1 MAKLYFKY
9 SSMNAGKSLDLIKSN
24 FNYVERNLRTIIFTS
39 AIDDRWGKDKIY
51 SRAELSLDAISVNPA
66 FDMFDYVKQ
75 RLESESIHCV
85 FVDEAQ
91 FLTKQQVYQLT
102 EIVDRF
108 NIPTIAYGL
117 RTDFLGNLFEGSQW
131 LLAWADVLDEIRT
144 ICWCEKKA
152 TFNMRVQDGKKVM
165 EGEQILVG
173 GNDLYLSV
181 CRKHWKD
188 GKTKPE

>member
-1 MAKLYFKY
+1 
-9 SSMNAGKSLDLIKSN
+9 MNAGKSLDLIKSN
-24 FNYVERNLRTIIFTS
+24 FNYMERNLRTIIFTS
-39 AIDDRWGKDKIY
+39 SIDDRWGKNKIY
-51 SRAELSLDAISVNPA
+51 SRAELTLDAVSVNPA
-66 FDMFDYVKQ
+66 FDMFGYVRQK
-75 RLESESIHCV
+75 LEETDIHCV

-102 EIVDRF
+102 EIVDQF
-108 NIPTIAYGL
+108 NIPVIAYGL

-144 ICWCEKKA
+144 ICWCENKA
-152 TFNMRVQDGKKVM
+152 TFNMRVKDGKKVV

-188 GKTKPE
+188 GKTKP

>member
-1 MAKLYFKY
+1 
-9 SSMNAGKSLDLIKSN
+9 MNAGKSLDLIKSN
-24 FNYVERNLRTIIFTS
+24 FNYAERNLRTIIFTS
-39 AIDDRWGKDKIY
+39 SVDDRWGKDKIY
-51 SRAELSLDAISVNPA
+51 SRAELSVDAISVCA
-66 FDMFDYVKQ
+66 SFDMFDYVKQ
-75 RLESESIHCV
+75 RLEKESIHCV

-102 EIVDRF
+102 EIVDRL

-131 LLAWADVLDEIRT
+131 LMAWADVLDEIKT

-152 TFNMRVQDGKKVM
+152 TYNMRVKDGKKVV

-188 GKTKPE
+188 GMTKPE